1 MTNKELLEKYQI
13 IIERQIEELTEL
25 FSIQVQLKS
34 IVEESETQFVA
45 KQSIIESY
53 QDRINDVTRH
63 LERLKDTYNMLSNLI
78 SNYAQYQYAI
88 DSMIQIFDIM
98 GGLNHV

>member
-1 MTNKELLEKYQI
+1 MTKKELLEKYQI

-25 FSIQVQLKS
+25 FSVQVQLKS

-53 QDRINDVTRH
+53 QDRINDVTRQ

>member
-1 MTNKELLEKYQI
+1 MTKKELLEKYQI
-13 IIERQIEELTEL
+13 TIERQIEELTEL
-25 FSIQVQLKS
+25 FSVQVQLKS

-53 QDRINDVTRH
+53 QDRINDVTRQ

-88 DSMIQIFDIM
+88 DSMIQIFNIV

>member
-1 MTNKELLEKYQI
+1 MTKKELLEKYQI
-13 IIERQIEELTEL
+13 TIERQIEELTEL
-25 FSIQVQLKS
+25 FSVQVQLKS

-53 QDRINDVTRH
+53 QDRINDVTRQ

-78 SNYAQYQYAI
+78 SNYDQYQYAI
-88 DSMIQIFDIM
+88 DSMIQIFNIV